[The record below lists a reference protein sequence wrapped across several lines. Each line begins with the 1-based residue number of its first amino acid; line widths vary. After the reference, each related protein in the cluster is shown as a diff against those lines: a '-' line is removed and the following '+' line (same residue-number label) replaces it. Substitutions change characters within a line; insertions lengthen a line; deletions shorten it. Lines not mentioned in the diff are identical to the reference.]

1 MNAPGGSQTLAP
13 ERGATGGANRSRL
26 GMKRL
31 LDLLLTTDRHQ
42 RLRLAQSGLA
52 SLLMIASVMLM
63 HVMAALGLA
72 DGRGLRWWT
81 AASMTG
87 LLAVFVLIRSGWSQ
101 RLRDP
106 SMTTAQMVYAIACA
120 VAGYAIAGRA
130 HSITTLYLTLVL
142 MFGMFGLT
150 RARMLLVGVYA
161 LVLLGVVMVVMQ
173 QRDPGNYPPALE
185 AVNFG
190 MTAVVITG
198 VIVLSDR
205 LTVMR
210 ERLRHQRHELS
221 QAVVRIGELATH
233 DELTGLFNRRR
244 MRECLEEARERSL
257 RSGHRWCVALVDV
270 DHFKLVNDRYGH
282 GVGDQVLQALAHAGG
297 AHVRKLDLLARWGGE
312 EFVLLLQD
320 APLPVGFGAVER
332 WRQAQAAE
340 PMSVPSVSLR
350 VTFSAGVAEHRPGE
364 TVDQTLARADQ
375 ALYAAK
381 AQGRNRIV
389 AAE

>member
-1 MNAPGGSQTLAP
+1 
-13 ERGATGGANRSRL
+13 
-26 GMKRL
+26 MKRL

-52 SLLMIASVMLM
+52 SLLMLGSVMLM
-63 HVMAALGLA
+63 HAMALLGLS
-72 DGRGLRWWT
+72 DSPWLGWWT
-81 AASMTG
+81 AVSLVG
-87 LLAVFVLIRSGWSQ
+87 LLGAFGLIRSGWSQ

-106 SMTTAQMVYAIACA
+106 SMTMAQMVYAIACA
-120 VAGYAIAGRA
+120 AAGYAIAGRA

-150 RARMLLVGVYA
+150 RARMLFVGGYA
-161 LVLLGVVMVVMQ
+161 LTLLGTVMVTMQ
-173 QRDPGNYPPALE
+173 RRDPVNYPAALE

-198 VIVLSDR
+198 VIVLSGR
-205 LTVMR
+205 LSMMR

-233 DELTGLFNRRR
+233 DELTGLVNRRR
-244 MRECLEEARERSL
+244 MREWLDEARERSL
-257 RSGHRWCVALVDV
+257 RSGHRWCVALIDV
-270 DHFKLVNDRYGH
+270 DHFKLVNDHYGH
-282 GVGDQVLQALAHAGG
+282 GVGDQVLQALAQAGL
-297 AHVRKLDLLARWGGE
+297 AQVRKLDLLARWGGE

-320 APLPVGFGAVER
+320 AGLAVATSAVER
-332 WRQAQAAE
+332 WRQAQAERPIAT
-340 PMSVPSVSLR
+340 PSAALR

-364 TVDQTLARADQ
+364 TVEQTLARADE

-381 AQGRNRIV
+381 AQGRNRV
-389 AAE
+389 VPAD